1 MKICYV
7 LPQYNSNSS
16 ENFFHITN
24 FLSELGK
31 KAEVYLVIEHSNEVP
46 KINNIHEIVI
56 LDSGIGHLSR
66 FIKIVKIYFE
76 LYNKGVLTFFSRAS
90 LTGVL
95 PLIVANRII
104 NFNRANVVF
113 WSCGQDV
120 VPLSF
125 VPTKKNFK
133 RLVSKIL
140 AWASFKS
147 VNYLATGPELMGD
160 YYQKHF
166 KVPKN
171 KILILYNDISLER
184 FYPISPQEKLT
195 FKRKILGIES
205 KVMLFVHTFNECR
218 GIDLLPLIAKKIQEK
233 NLNIIILAIG
243 RAGDYSEK
251 LNQKIEENDLQDLI
265 FNLGEV
271 ANRNIVPYYQMADLF
286 LMPSRGEGFP
296 RVLLEAMATGC
307 PSISFDVGG
316 VLEILPP
323 LEKANFVIDLDSEE
337 RFIDK
342 SIELINN
349 QEILDNLSVESY
361 QKVKTYKTEN
371 IVEMYLN
378 SLSEIEKT

>member
-31 KAEVYLVIEHSNEVP
+31 KAEIFLIIEHCNEVP
-46 KINNIHEIVI
+46 QIKNIKEIFV
-56 LDSGIGHLSR
+56 LDPELGHLTR
-66 FIKIVKIYFE
+66 FFKIVKIYFE
-76 LYNKGVLTFFSRAS
+76 LYNEGVFTFFSRAS

-125 VPTKKNFK
+125 FPTIKNFK

-140 AWASFKS
+140 AWASFKT
-147 VNYLATGPELMGD
+147 VNYLATGPELMGN
-160 YYQKHF
+160 YYHKHF

-171 KILILYNDISLER
+171 KILILYNDISIER
-184 FYPISPQEKLT
+184 FYPISHKEKLSL
-195 FKRKILGIES
+195 KKKILGTDQ
-205 KVMLFVHTFNECR
+205 KVMLFVHTFNKCR
-218 GIDLLPLIAKKIQEK
+218 GTDLLPLIAKNIQEK
-233 NLNIIILAIG
+233 KLNIIILAIG
-243 RAGDYSEK
+243 RPGDYSEK
-251 LNQKIEENDLQDLI
+251 LNQKIDENNLHDLI
-265 FNLGEV
+265 LNVGEV
-271 ANRNIVPYYQMADLF
+271 ANRNIAPYYQLADLF

-307 PSISFDVGG
+307 PSIAFNVGG
-316 VLEILPP
+316 VSEILPSFQN
-323 LEKANFVIDLDSEE
+323 ENFVIDIDCEDK
-337 RFIDK
+337 FIDK
-342 SIELINN
+342 SIELINE
-349 QEILDNLSVESY
+349 QGLLKNLSIESY
-361 QKVKTYKTEN
+361 KKANTYKTKS
-371 IVEMYLN
+371 IVEMYIN
-378 SLSEIEKT
+378 CLSEVEK